1 MEHFVK
7 LIPTEKLSE
16 EQKETFVNLVK
27 SVDPSVSSY
36 YEDDNHLVVE
46 LSHCLSQEELDKIF
60 QECSS
65 QLGTKDYFLMASEE
79 ENDVEDHEEKSDHE
93 ESVTEAAVEPVK
105 EEPKTVSKEAFKD
118 IYQKMCDELEV
129 KLHNRVM
136 DKKSALGWKYGDKF
150 DPHAKE
156 SPLMRPY
163 HELPEDYKIKN
174 GKIFNDVLD
183 ILKKNG
189 FNISLKK

>member
-1 MEHFVK
+1 MEHFIK

-16 EQKETFVNLVK
+16 EQKEAFVNLVK
-27 SVDPSVSSY
+27 LVDPSVSSY
-36 YEDDNHLVVE
+36 YEDDNHLIVE

-60 QECSS
+60 QECNS
-65 QLGTKDYFLMASEE
+65 QLGTDDYFLMASEE
-79 ENDVEDHEEKSDHE
+79 DHEEEKLDQE
-93 ESVTEAAVEPVK
+93 EPVTEAK
-105 EEPKTVSKEAFKD
+105 EEPKKEERKETSKEEFKD

-150 DPHAKE
+150 NPHTKE